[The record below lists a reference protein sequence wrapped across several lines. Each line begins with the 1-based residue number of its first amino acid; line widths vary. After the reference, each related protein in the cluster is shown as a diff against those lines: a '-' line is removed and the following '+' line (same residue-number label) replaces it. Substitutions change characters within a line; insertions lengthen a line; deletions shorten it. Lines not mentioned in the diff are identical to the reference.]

1 MLVGVLRLELTVH
14 DAFSLKEK
22 RSVVRRVIDKVRNR
36 FKVAVG
42 EVEDQDILTSA
53 VIGVALVGS
62 DRRVLN
68 SVIDR
73 IVAFVDQEGSAE
85 LTTYEFDI
93 FEP

>member
-1 MLVGVLRLELTVH
+1 MLVGVLRLELTIH

-22 RSVVRRVIDKVRNR
+22 RSAVRRVIDKVRNR

-73 IVAFVDQEGSAE
+73 IVGFVDQEGSAE

>member
-1 MLVGVLRLELTVH
+1 MLVGVLRLDLTIH

-22 RSVVRRVIDKVRNR
+22 RSVVRRVVDKVRNR
-36 FKVAVG
+36 FRVAVG

-62 DRRVLN
+62 DAKVLN

-73 IVAFVDQEGSAE
+73 IVHFVEQEGSAE
-85 LTTYEFDI
+85 LTTYEFDV